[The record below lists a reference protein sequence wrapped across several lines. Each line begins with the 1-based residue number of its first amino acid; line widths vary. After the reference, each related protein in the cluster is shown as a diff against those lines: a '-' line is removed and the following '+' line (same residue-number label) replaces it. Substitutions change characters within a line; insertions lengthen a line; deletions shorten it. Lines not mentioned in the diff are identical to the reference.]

1 MKAKSLS
8 YIKILFENTTTMK
21 RLTQMREIGVRAPVA
36 SALILI
42 SLKQVVTIQLRK
54 ARQQV

>member
-21 RLTQMREIGVRAPVA
+21 RLTQSREIGVRAPVA
-36 SALILI
+36 LALILF